1 MGLLLHQNSCLEPK
15 AEEHLTYCR
24 VFQIV
29 LRGGGIP
36 PSEGV
41 MRNIAGMD
49 FLLGGGSLRRS
60 DSDHLNLFQ
69 S

>member
-24 VFQIV
+24 VFQV

-49 FLLGGGSLRRS
+49 FLLGGESLRRS